1 MTNPEI
7 ERGEPGAAGPV
18 APAPEAVSREERW
31 RRFFLGRLEY
41 LIQLRD
47 GLRGPLSPER
57 ERLVKRALYST
68 YRDCLSLGV
77 GDEARA
83 RLGIDA

>member
-7 ERGEPGAAGPV
+7 ERGEPGPARPAASS
-18 APAPEAVSREERW
+18 PEVISREERW

-47 GLRGPLSPER
+47 GRRGPLTAEK

-77 GDEARA
+77 GDEART
-83 RLGIDA
+83 RLGIDS